1 MDEEKET
8 KEDSK
13 DDTKKDSGDGDDDK
27 VISELDRADSIVER
41 QKRENDRRESLLERE
56 EKLQALKM
64 VGGES
69 EAGKPSKQSESKEEI
84 ESKARV
90 QRIGEAAGAEWAKK
104 KPTEK
109 L

>member
-8 KEDSK
+8 KDDSK
-13 DDTKKDSGDGDDDK
+13 DDTKKDSGDGDDVK

-64 VGGES
+64 VGGETDAGTTT
-69 EAGKPSKQSESKEEI
+69 EKKEETPKEYKDRVMAGK
-84 ESKARV
+84 
-90 QRIGEAAGAEWAKK
+90 
-104 KPTEK
+104 